1 VSADLNLP
9 PASRS
14 FSLRHIALGHLKR
27 RKARTL
33 ILALGL
39 LVGTIAFTSVS
50 AINEGMRA
58 DIDRKM
64 DEFGANMVVTP
75 DSADLLLSYGGTV
88 VSGVTSQMVELTEGD
103 AAAIRTIR
111 FKENI
116 NLVAPKLLGLA
127 EVDGRRAMIMGVRFR
142 DEVGMRQWWEWRG
155 TVPVHAGQVLLGSEA
170 SHLLRKDVGDLLTVS
185 GRQVEVASVLEPT
198 GTQDDSLVYTELGLA
213 QEILGKPAKLSLI
226 EVSAWCSECPVETLV
241 IQIAEKLPN
250 ARVNAVKQSV
260 ASKLATLDIISRFA
274 LILSLAVLL
283 VGGLMVLITMLASI
297 NERIREIGVFRA
309 IGFRRGHIMQIM
321 LIEAFVVSLASGIL
335 GFLAG
340 TLVAGL
346 MAGRIA
352 EASVPVPWDP
362 FLAMEAVGLAVVM
375 GMAGGFYPAWRASRL
390 DPVTALRSL

>member
-1 VSADLNLP
+1 MP
-9 PASRS
+9 PGSRS

-27 RKARTL
+27 RKARTV
-33 ILALGL
+33 ILAIGL
-39 LVGTIAFTSVS
+39 LVGTVAFTSVS

-58 DIDRKM
+58 DIGRKM

-88 VSGVTSQMVELTEGD
+88 VSGVTSQVVELTEED

-111 FKENI
+111 YKENI

-142 DEVGMRQWWEWRG
+142 DEVGMRQWWDWRG
-155 TVPVHAGQVLLGSEA
+155 TIPDNAGHVLLGSEA
-170 SHLLRKDVGDLLTVS
+170 SHQLRKDVGDSLMVS
-185 GRQVEVASVLEPT
+185 GRQLEVASVLEPT

-213 QEILGKPAKLSLI
+213 QDILGKPGKLSLV
-226 EVSAWCSECPVETLV
+226 EVSAWCAQCPVETLV

-250 ARVNAVKQSV
+250 ARVNAVKQAV
-260 ASKLATLDIISRFA
+260 ASKLATLDVVSRFA

-283 VGGLMVLITMLASI
+283 VGGLMVMITMLASI

-309 IGFRRGHIMQIM
+309 IGFRRGHIMQIV
-321 LIEAFVVSLASGIL
+321 LIEAFAISLASGIV
-335 GFLAG
+335 GFLFG

-346 MAGRIA
+346 LAGRIA

-390 DPVTALRSL
+390 DPVTALRAL